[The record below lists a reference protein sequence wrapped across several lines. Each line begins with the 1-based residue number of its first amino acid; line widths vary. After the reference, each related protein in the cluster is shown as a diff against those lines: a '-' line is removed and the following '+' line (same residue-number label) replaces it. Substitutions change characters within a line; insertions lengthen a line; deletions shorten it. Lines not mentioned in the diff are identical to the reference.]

1 LPVLNQPP
9 HRVGALLDQLSRRM
23 RLHAES
29 VLAPL
34 GLRPR
39 HLVALTVLRDRGG
52 STQQALSTT
61 LMMDRANV
69 VGLLNDLEADGLIER
84 TRSPEDRRR
93 HMVQLTD
100 AGSHRLARAE
110 FALARVEDEVLC
122 GLGAEQRDTLYELL
136 QTAASGAD
144 TAAGGNGA
152 CVTAA
157 TETLANCVADDPG
170 GCLAVAADDP
180 GDRGSPAD
188 QIPGHSPAAGAGE

>member
-1 LPVLNQPP
+1 MASLPVLNQPP
-9 HRVGALLDQLSRRM
+9 RRSGALLDQLSRRM

-39 HLVALTVLRDRGG
+39 HLVALTVLRDQRG

-84 TRSPEDRRR
+84 LRSPEDRRR
-93 HMVQLTD
+93 HLVQLTD
-100 AGSHRLARAE
+100 AGVQRLAAAE

-122 GLGAEQRDTLYELL
+122 GLDTEQRDTLYELL
-136 QTAASGAD
+136 QLAAAGHGAD
-144 TAAGGNGA
+144 GTASEHAACVEEPPSDAGA
-152 CVTAA
+152 C
-157 TETLANCVADDPG
+157 
-170 GCLAVAADDP
+170 
-180 GDRGSPAD
+180 
-188 QIPGHSPAAGAGE
+188 